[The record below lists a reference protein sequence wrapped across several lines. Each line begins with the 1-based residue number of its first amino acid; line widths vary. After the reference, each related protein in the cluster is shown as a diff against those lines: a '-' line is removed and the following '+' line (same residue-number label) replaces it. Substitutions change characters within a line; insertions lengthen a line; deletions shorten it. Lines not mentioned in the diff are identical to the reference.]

1 MNEPITDK
9 DVKNDRKE
17 VLVEYF
23 TNDNRHNND
32 YYAYRFFMCEFL
44 NLVNVIG
51 QIYLMDVFLG
61 GEFTMYGSNVA
72 SLLSMTELEQEQRD
86 DPMSKV
92 FPKVR
97 QWQEDSFI
105 GQRLR
110 NVLV

>member
-9 DVKNDRKE
+9 DKKNDRKK

-51 QIYLMDVFLG
+51 QIYLMDLFLG
-61 GEFTMYGSNVA
+61 GEFTTYGSDVIA
-72 SLLSMTELEQEQRD
+72 MTVLEQEERD
-86 DPMSKV
+86 DPISKV

-97 QWQEDSFI
+97 LTT
-105 GQRLR
+105 R
-110 NVLV
+110 